1 MENPPS
7 PPPAAVR
14 EDPLESGRVRG
25 LVDRLYK
32 AVRATLLYPSTSPLP
47 GDFQRALHESLA
59 DYLTHH
65 VSLELHVR
73 DNELL
78 HDGKSV
84 HKDIGGEIDL
94 TGPLG
99 RDGIESLTF
108 LPGVTLD
115 EVGQFLAVIKR
126 AVKERSP
133 DEDLVTMLWEAAPR
147 RIRYKVV
154 EGLVED
160 VGARPVRPAA
170 KTSKAAG
177 TADEAGPGAAGARGA
192 GFGSG
197 GGAAGAGAGTGGG
210 GAQSAASDERAASAE
225 ATKTTGIARI
235 LNQLSDFTGDI
246 AQRDAY
252 RLEAARFDPVAST
265 IGIVLEILAAEEFI
279 EGFQETCGLID
290 DFYDRLLEQADFGP
304 ALRIH
309 EGLAQAERAE
319 ADAQSPRARRL
330 RDSRLRAADSIR
342 VGNICAA
349 LNALACRNLDGA
361 RRLLTSL
368 PEELVPHLA
377 GLLGDLEH
385 VPARRMACDI
395 LAARGAAHV
404 DAIGALVLDP
414 RWFVVRN
421 AVQVLS
427 RIGGPRAAAHLEKAA
442 SHANPIVRRVVLD
455 AVSRVETEDANV
467 VLRSALSDP
476 SRDLALRALR
486 VLAER
491 RDAGASG
498 LVERRILEPDFLR
511 LKSEEQQEWLSA
523 LARIKGDSA
532 LPLFRRLIA
541 RPFWEG
547 KARRYLR
554 LTAIAALGAGGGPG
568 MTAFLEELARD
579 RDETVRG
586 DAQLALDRSR
596 TARGS

>member
-7 PPPAAVR
+7 PPAAAVR

-32 AVRATLLYPSTSPLP
+32 AVRATLLYPSASPLP

-59 DYLTHH
+59 DYLAHH
-65 VSLELHVR
+65 VSLELRVR

-84 HKDIGGEIDL
+84 HEDLGGEIDL

-115 EVGQFLAVIKR
+115 EVGKFLAVIKR
-126 AVKERSP
+126 AVKERNP
-133 DEDLVTMLWEAAPR
+133 DEDLVTMLWEAALR

-154 EGLVED
+154 EGPAED
-160 VGARPVRPAA
+160 IEARPVRPAA
-170 KTSKAAG
+170 ETSRAAG
-177 TADEAGPGAAGARGA
+177 TGAEGAGGGDAPAAG
-192 GFGSG
+192 GS
-197 GGAAGAGAGTGGG
+197 
-210 GAQSAASDERAASAE
+210 SAPAE
-225 ATKTTGIARI
+225 ATKTAGIARI
-235 LNQLSDFTGDI
+235 LDQLSDFTGDI

-252 RLEAARFDPVAST
+252 RLEAAKFDPVAST
-265 IGIVLEILAAEEFI
+265 VGIVLEMLAAEESI

-290 DFYDRLLEQADFGP
+290 DLYDRLLEQADFGP

-349 LNALACRNLDGA
+349 LNAFACRDLDGA

-385 VPARRMACDI
+385 IPARRLACDI

-404 DAIGALVLDP
+404 DAIGACVRDP

-427 RIGGPRAAAHLEKAA
+427 RIGGPRAAAHLEQAA
-442 SHANPIVRRVVLD
+442 AHANPLVRRVVLD
-455 AVSRVETEDANV
+455 AVSRVETEDANA

-498 LVERRILEPDFLR
+498 LVERRILEPDFLP

-523 LARIKGDSA
+523 LARIKGDEA

-541 RPFWEG
+541 RRFWEG

-554 LTAIAALGAGGGPG
+554 LTAISALGAGGGPG

-596 TARGS
+596 AARGG

>member
-1 MENPPS
+1 MENTPS

-14 EDPLESGRVRG
+14 EDLLESGRVRG

-59 DYLTHH
+59 EYLAHH
-65 VSLELHVR
+65 PSLELHVR

-115 EVGQFLAVIKR
+115 ELGQFLAVIKR
-126 AVKERSP
+126 AVKERNP

-154 EGLVED
+154 EGLAED

-170 KTSKAAG
+170 KTTKAAG
-177 TADEAGPGAAGARGA
+177 TAAEAGAGAAGTRGA
-192 GFGSG
+192 GFGTG
-197 GGAAGAGAGTGGG
+197 GGAAGAGAGGG
-210 GAQSAASDERAASAE
+210 GAQSAAADEQAASAA
-225 ATKTTGIARI
+225 ATKTSGIARI

-265 IGIVLEILAAEEFI
+265 IGIVLEILAGEESI

-290 DFYDRLLEQADFGP
+290 DLYDRLLEQADFGP

-309 EGLAQAERAE
+309 EGLAQAEREE

-349 LNALACRNLDGA
+349 LNAFACRNLDGA
-361 RRLLTSL
+361 RRLLTLL

-385 VPARRMACDI
+385 IPARRMACDI

-486 VLAER
+486 ALAER

-498 LVERRILEPDFLR
+498 LVERRIVEADFLR

-523 LARIKGDSA
+523 LARIQGDSA

-541 RPFWEG
+541 RRFWEG

-568 MTAFLEELARD
+568 TTAFLEELARD

-596 TARGS
+596 KARGS